1 MTQLLSF
8 SSSPIIRFTAHPS
21 SRLFRSLFAPA
32 LELEHKLENAPCSVL
47 MLITLSRLFRSLFAP
62 ALELEHKLE
71 NAPCS
76 VLMLITL
83 KANGQMPSNLDRV
96 GSGQAVAAV
105 TYPLVKVDRRVQEFL
120 SSL

>member
-47 MLITLSRLFRSLFAP
+47 MLITL
-62 ALELEHKLE
+62 K
-71 NAPCS
+71 
-76 VLMLITL
+76 T
-83 KANGQMPSNLDRV
+83 NGQMPSNLDRV
-96 GSGQAVAAV
+96 GSGQAVGAV